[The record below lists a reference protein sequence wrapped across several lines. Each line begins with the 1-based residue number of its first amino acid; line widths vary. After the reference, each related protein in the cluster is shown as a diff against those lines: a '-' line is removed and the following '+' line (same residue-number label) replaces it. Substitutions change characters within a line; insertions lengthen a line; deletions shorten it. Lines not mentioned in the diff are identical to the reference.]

1 MSGRIGQQDLVSVQ
15 DLAIEFETSYGT
27 VRALTGVSFT
37 LRAGEVL
44 GIVGE
49 SGSGK
54 TVACRAILRLIA
66 GNARVRSGRILFE
79 GSDVLGM
86 NEAELG
92 RLRGEQ
98 AAMIFQNPST
108 HLDPI
113 MPVGRQ
119 VAEGMVTHEGISWQ
133 DAQARAVQLLED
145 MQIVDAPKRANAYP
159 HELSGGMRQR
169 VMIAAALACRPKLLI
184 ADEPTTALDVTV
196 QAQILGLLRRIRE
209 QRNLSIILVSHDLGV
224 VAQMCDR
231 VVVMKDGAVVETG
244 LVQQVLHKPQHEY
257 TQRLIASQPSL
268 LKPSRPVGPTGQA
281 PHLTIDNLEVSF
293 RTGQS
298 LAAWALRKPPHAVKA
313 VAGVSLSLRR
323 GGALGIVGESG
334 SGKSTIA
341 RAIVGLVQPQNGQIE
356 IEGQPLPSSLAHR
369 TPEQLRKLQMV
380 FQDPFMSLNPAFT
393 VARTLEEPLR
403 QHRICPA
410 SAMPG
415 RIAELM
421 AKVELPTAL
430 LDRRT
435 TQLSGGQRQRVGIA
449 RALALEP
456 EILIADEVTSA
467 LDVTIQA
474 QILGLFERLRR
485 ELSLTLIVISHDLA
499 VVRYLCEQIA
509 VMRHGQ
515 LVEYGQTHDVL
526 DAPREPYTRDLIE
539 AIPRL
544 PAPEDTAQAVNA
556 V

>member
-1 MSGRIGQQDLVSVQ
+1 MQRDLVSVEQ
-15 DLAIEFETSYGT
+15 LAIDFETSHGT
-27 VRALTGVSFT
+27 VRALAGVSFAV
-37 LRAGEVL
+37 RPGEVL

-66 GNARVRSGRILFE
+66 GNARVPSGRILFD
-79 GSDVLGM
+79 GRDVLAM
-86 NEAELG
+86 DEAELG

-119 VAEGMVTHEGISWQ
+119 VAEGIVTHQGASWQ
-133 DAQARAVQLLED
+133 DAHESAVRLLED
-145 MQIVDAPKRANAYP
+145 MQINDAPRRANAFP

-196 QAQILGLLRRIRE
+196 QAQILGLLRRIRQE
-209 QRNLSIILVSHDLGV
+209 RNLSIILVSHDLGV

-231 VVVMKDGAVVETG
+231 VVVMKDGEVVESG
-244 LVQQVLHKPQHEY
+244 PMRQILQDPQHDY
-257 TQRLIASQPSL
+257 TRRLIASQPSL
-268 LKPSRPVGPTGQA
+268 LRPAQPMVAAKQA
-281 PHLTIDNLEVSF
+281 PHLTIENLDVSF
-293 RTGQS
+293 RSGQS
-298 LAAWALRKPPHAVKA
+298 LTAWALRKPPHTVKA
-313 VAGVSLSLRR
+313 VAGVSLALRR

-341 RAIVGLVQPQNGQIE
+341 RAIVGLVRPEGGRIEVDGQA
-356 IEGQPLPSSLAHR
+356 LPPSLAQR
-369 TPEQLRKLQMV
+369 EPSQLRKLQMV

-393 VARTLEEPLR
+393 VGRTLEEPLR
-403 QHRICPA
+403 QHRICSLSEIPR
-410 SAMPG
+410 

-421 AKVELPTAL
+421 AKVELPSAL
-430 LDRRT
+430 LERRT

-485 ELSLTLIVISHDLA
+485 ELSLTLILISHDLS

-509 VMRHGQ
+509 VMRGGQ
-515 LVEYGQTHDVL
+515 LVEYGETKDVL
-526 DAPREPYTRDLIE
+526 DAPQAAYTRDLIA

-544 PAPEDTAQAVNA
+544 SAAEHALPSVRAI
-556 V
+556 